1 LVVVANMEAEDD
13 WNAGRP
19 GLPAI
24 AGGRRGDIVRRMDEL
39 GVWLASE
46 HDVVVVS
53 KEPDPA
59 FVRYLRDR
67 GLFEGRLTWVAPEER
82 VASLLAGSDLARRVA
97 SGAALLPMGNT
108 KPIEELAAALSIPVA
123 APAIALS
130 ARVNAKTYSQELCDR
145 LEVPRPKSFSSH
157 SLRELRARLAD
168 IFRDVS
174 KVCVKE
180 SLGVSGRGI
189 VTLDSPAAGDRLLR
203 MLSKQHGEDDLIDFV
218 VEEWIENALDL
229 NYQLLVDEAGEVKV
243 LGLRSSEVIR
253 GVHQGHRYPVPPEA
267 THHEGLTQH
276 GRSIASA
283 LGDEGYFGVVGLDAL
298 STPEGQ
304 LFPCLEINA
313 RLNMSTFQ
321 NRIID
326 EHVPQNG
333 AAQFFFVR
341 PPAAAPDD
349 FSWYE
354 TRLRTVLLRRG
365 DERGVIVMA
374 HATVA
379 SRGGDRR
386 LYLATVGRDHKD
398 AQMLRDLV
406 ADLLEIS

>member
-1 LVVVANMEAEDD
+1 M
-13 WNAGRP
+13 
-19 GLPAI
+19 
-24 AGGRRGDIVRRMDEL
+24 
-39 GVWLASE
+39 
-46 HDVVVVS
+46 
-53 KEPDPA
+53 
-59 FVRYLRDR
+59 
-67 GLFEGRLTWVAPEER
+67 
-82 VASLLAGSDLARRVA
+82 
-97 SGAALLPMGNT
+97 
-108 KPIEELAAALSIPVA
+108 
-123 APAIALS
+123 
-130 ARVNAKTYSQELCDR
+130 
-145 LEVPRPKSFSSH
+145 
-157 SLRELRARLAD
+157 
-168 IFRDVS
+168 
-174 KVCVKE
+174 
-180 SLGVSGRGI
+180 
-189 VTLDSPAAGDRLLR
+189 
-203 MLSKQHGEDDLIDFV
+203 
-218 VEEWIENALDL
+218 
-229 NYQLLVDEAGEVKV
+229 
-243 LGLRSSEVIR
+243 
-253 GVHQGHRYPVPPEA
+253 
-267 THHEGLTQH
+267 
-276 GRSIASA
+276 
-283 LGDEGYFGVVGLDAL
+283 GLDAL

-354 TRLRTVLLRRG
+354 ARLRTVLLRRG